1 MTNDLHHRRLRE
13 SRGAV
18 LRAVWIGAALAGG
31 LAGGIGLQVAGAPL
45 QARVA
50 SLAGGILARPS
61 GAPTLA
67 ARGAHTADGSACPN
81 TTVPTVMPG
90 TPGASAT
97 ATAHH
102 RVRVATIHFV
112 AAPAI

>member
-45 QARVA
+45 QARMA
-50 SLAGGILARPS
+50 SLAGGIFARPS
-61 GAPTLA
+61 SAPTLA
-67 ARGAHTADGSACPN
+67 TSGANTAACPN
-81 TTVPTVMPG
+81 ASLPTVVPG

-102 RVRVATIHFV
+102 RVRVATIHVV

>member
-1 MTNDLHHRRLRE
+1 MSTDLHHRRLRE

-18 LRAVWIGAALAGG
+18 LRAVWIGAALAGD
-31 LAGGIGLQVAGAPL
+31 IGLQVAGAPL
-45 QARVA
+45 QARMA
-50 SLAGGILARPS
+50 SLAGGIFARPS
-61 GAPTLA
+61 SAPTIA
-67 ARGAHTADGSACPN
+67 ARGANTAACPN
-81 TTVPTVMPG
+81 ATLPTVEPG

-102 RVRVATIHFV
+102 RARVATLHVV

>member
-1 MTNDLHHRRLRE
+1 MSTDLHHRRLRE

-31 LAGGIGLQVAGAPL
+31 IGLQVVGAPL
-45 QARVA
+45 QARMA
-50 SLAGGILARPS
+50 SLAGGMFARPS
-61 GAPTLA
+61 SAPTLA
-67 ARGAHTADGSACPN
+67 VRGTDTAACPN
-81 TTVPTVMPG
+81 ALPAVAPG
-90 TPGASAT
+90 APGASAT

-102 RVRVATIHFV
+102 RVRVATLHGV